1 MSQTESQGS
10 STMEQARQTAQDVGG
25 QAQEKAQEAKSK
37 AGERIREQLDTR
49 STQAG
54 EQVSSVGQA
63 LRRTSE
69 QLREDGEDMPAR
81 LAERGAEQA
90 DRLGN
95 YLRQSSADDMLGS
108 VESFGRRKP
117 WLVAAGAALVG
128 FAASRLL
135 GASSS
140 RRYQASPEGSAS
152 YQRVPSPGPEAYGT
166 PLAGE
171 VGQWERPAPDLE
183 GDLRPQSP
191 ETSGGH
197 WRP

>member
-37 AGERIREQLDTR
+37 AGQRVREQLDTR

-63 LRRTSE
+63 LRRTSQ
-69 QLREDGEDMPAR
+69 QLRDDGQDMPAR
-81 LAERGAEQA
+81 LAERGAGQA

-95 YLRQSSADDMLGS
+95 YLQRSSADDILGS
-108 VESFGRRKP
+108 LEGFGRRKP
-117 WLVAAGAALVG
+117 WLVATGAALVG

-135 GASSS
+135 RASSES
-140 RRYQASPEGSAS
+140 RYQASPEGRTS
-152 YQRVPSPGPEAYGT
+152 YRRVPSPGPEAYGT

-171 VGQWERPAPDLE
+171 VGQSERPAPDLE

-191 ETSGGH
+191 ETSGGL
-197 WRP
+197 WRQ